1 MLTTFDRYLLRTL
14 LIATLVTL
22 IFLIGVDFLVQS
34 SDQSGDIGQGNYTF
48 LIMSYTIALEI
59 PDRIIKFLPAAILIG
74 TIMSLGQL
82 GVQNELT
89 VVRTAGI
96 SRLRMSLSGILMAI
110 VLGFGLIGIGEYIA
124 PTMTA
129 KSELIRNQALGRTTN
144 TPYANG
150 LWINNDNNLIHIGNF
165 NEDGTLNNLRFYKE
179 NNGVTIT
186 EATKA
191 TFKTD
196 HWQLENAISLTAT
209 INKFQTTQADDK
221 WHTTL
226 TPANLYTLANTENAT
241 TLHELITLTRFLKA
255 NNINHNHESLRLWQR
270 LLLPLSTLTMLL
282 LALPFAYSP
291 KRGGANGSRLVIGIL
306 LGVSYYVLQGI
317 LSSLAL
323 LLNWLPIL
331 GAVLPIAILGIP
343 PLIMLMRDET
353 T

>member
-14 LIATLVTL
+14 LIATSVTL

-129 KSELIRNQALGRTTN
+129 KSELIRNQALGRTAN

-196 HWQLENAISLTAT
+196 HWI
-209 INKFQTTQADDK
+209 K
-221 WHTTL
+221 
-226 TPANLYTLANTENAT
+226 
-241 TLHELITLTRFLKA
+241 
-255 NNINHNHESLRLWQR
+255 
-270 LLLPLSTLTMLL
+270 
-282 LALPFAYSP
+282 
-291 KRGGANGSRLVIGIL
+291 
-306 LGVSYYVLQGI
+306 
-317 LSSLAL
+317 
-323 LLNWLPIL
+323 
-331 GAVLPIAILGIP
+331 
-343 PLIMLMRDET
+343 
-353 T
+353 